1 MKPIRKFATRE
12 VLADAAAAGILQAL
26 RSGVLQRGAGLAAL
40 SGGGTPELT
49 YRKLAAQPYHW
60 AKVTFLVVDER
71 FVPLSDPNSNEA
83 MLRRALA
90 PALAAG
96 ATLLPMFANGVSLDE
111 AAARADTLYAE
122 KAIDIAVM
130 GMGNDGHTA
139 SWFPQ
144 SPQLGSA
151 LDLNSRHSVIA
162 VTAPG
167 ASGSQ
172 ERLTLTRSAIARA
185 DAIALLITGGA
196 KLALLEDRERASLPV
211 DVLFDFDLEETTETW
226 WAP

>member
-1 MKPIRKFATRE
+1 MKPIREFATRE
-12 VLADAAAAGILQAL
+12 ALADAAAAGILQAL
-26 RSGVLQRGAGLAAL
+26 RTGVLQRGVGLAAL
-40 SGGGTPELT
+40 SGGETPELT
-49 YRKLAAQPYHW
+49 YRKLATQPYHW
-60 AKVTFLVVDER
+60 AKVTFLMVDER
-71 FVPLSDPNSNEA
+71 FVPLSDPDSNEA
-83 MLRRALA
+83 MLRRTLA

-96 ATLLPMFANGVSLDE
+96 ATLLPLFADGVSLEE
-111 AAARADTLYAE
+111 AAARADTIYAE

-151 LDLNSRHSVIA
+151 VDPNNRHSVIA

-172 ERLTLTRSAIARA
+172 QRLTLTRSAIGRA
-185 DAIALLITGGA
+185 GAIALLITGGA
-196 KLALLEDRERASLPV
+196 KLALLEDCERASLPV
-211 DVLFDFDLEETTETW
+211 DILFDFDLDETTETC